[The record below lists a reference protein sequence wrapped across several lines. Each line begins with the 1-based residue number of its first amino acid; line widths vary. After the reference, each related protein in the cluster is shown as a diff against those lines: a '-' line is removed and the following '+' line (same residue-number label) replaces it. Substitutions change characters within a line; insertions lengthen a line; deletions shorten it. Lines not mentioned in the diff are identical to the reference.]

1 MTDDPT
7 LPTGPLPTD
16 WEAVEDEREEVLT
29 YLAYIAR
36 TCDPD
41 TAKVE
46 IEKASARLI
55 ALVEA
60 EYAAI
65 RRHDEENGVYA

>member
-1 MTDDPT
+1 MSDPI

-16 WEAVEDEREEVLT
+16 WEAIEDEREQVLT
-29 YLAYIAR
+29 YLAFVAR
-36 TCDPD
+36 AYDPD
-41 TAKVE
+41 NAKIE

-60 EYAAI
+60 EYKAI
-65 RRHDEENGVYA
+65 RRHDEENGVYAV